1 MQNQGPS
8 HLSSLPMPSDL
19 AKTPTATPHFSCVV
33 KNLAGEDEILADPR
47 AIRALLLLMNQ
58 HAVLGGAACHW
69 GGSSAFA
76 EIFSSLHALMFR
88 SKGDECE
95 WHQKFHFV
103 NDAGHTEN
111 ALYALRSLYAFDDLS
126 FEDLRGFR
134 SLESKLTGHGEAHLN
149 PQGVLISNGP
159 LGSGLPQA
167 QGLAMADRWMGKE
180 RLTVCTLSDGGAME
194 GEAREALAA
203 IPGLSGKEKLGPFV
217 LIVSDNNTKLSGRI
231 DGDSFSMRPSFA
243 ALETLGWELF
253 TLEQGHNLSEVHQS
267 IERAMAKAWQNPVR
281 PQALV
286 VQTVKGKGLA
296 ETEKSDS
303 GGHGYPLKARDPK
316 LLDFL
321 CELYAGES
329 VPAKFET
336 WARELVDSTPARPK
350 QASATPT
357 EKVQLGF
364 GRACTLAAQDGLP
377 VVSVCADLQGSTGI
391 AAFHK
396 AFPERKIDIGV
407 AEANMLSTAIG
418 LSKSGLIPV
427 VDTFAQFGVTKGNLP
442 LIMAGLSQAPV
453 IGLFSH
459 IGFQDAADGASHQ
472 CTTYLAAVASIPHL
486 ETVVCACSRE
496 AQAYLRQALQ
506 NFADTRKKGEVPP
519 TTLFFMGRE
528 NFPVEYHANLDY
540 AYGKVQVLREG
551 DAGLVVANGPMVSKA
566 LAAAEIL
573 AEQGHSLTV
582 ANNPFANRPDVQT
595 IGELLK
601 RNNNR
606 LITVEDH
613 QVIGGA
619 GSLLAHALL
628 TNKAQFEMRS
638 VGNQGEFGQSAYC
651 ANHLYRA
658 RGMDE
663 QAIVRAFFDLK

>member
-1 MQNQGPS
+1 MQNQRPS
-8 HLSSLPMPSDL
+8 HLTPLSMPAHL
-19 AKTPTATPHFSCVV
+19 AKTPKIAPRFSCVV
-33 KNLAGEDEILADPR
+33 KDLAGEDEILADPR
-47 AIRALLLLMNQ
+47 AVRALLLLMNQ

-69 GGSSAFA
+69 GGGSAFA

-88 SKGDECE
+88 SKGEEWE

-111 ALYALRSLYAFDDLS
+111 ALYALRSLYVFDDLR

-167 QGLAMADRWMGKE
+167 QGLSMADRWMGNE

-243 ALETLGWELF
+243 ALETLGWELS
-253 TLEQGHNLSEVHQS
+253 TLEQGHDLQEVHRCIEQS
-267 IERAMAKAWQNPVR
+267 VAKAWQNPTR

-296 ETEKSDS
+296 ATEKSHS

-316 LLDFL
+316 LLDCL

-329 VPAKFET
+329 VPAEFEA
-336 WARELVDSTPARPK
+336 WARELLGSGTERPK
-350 QASATPT
+350 QVLPTPT

-364 GRACTLAAQDGLP
+364 GKACTEAAQNGLP

-396 AFPERKIDIGV
+396 AFPERKVDVGV
-407 AEANMLSTAIG
+407 AEANMISTAIG

-472 CTTYLAAVASIPHL
+472 CTTYLAAVASIPHV
-486 ETVVCACSRE
+486 EVVVCACSRE
-496 AQAYLRQALQ
+496 AQAYLGQALQ
-506 NFADTRKKGEVPP
+506 NFANTRKRGEVPP
-519 TTLFFMGRE
+519 STLFFMGRE
-528 NFPVEYHANLDY
+528 NFPVEYRANLDY
-540 AYGKVQVLREG
+540 VYGKVQVLCEG
-551 DAGLVVANGPMVSKA
+551 DAGLVVANGPMVPKA
-566 LAAAEIL
+566 LSAAEVL

-582 ANNPFANRPDVQT
+582 VNNPFANRPGT
-595 IGELLK
+595 KAIGELLE
-601 RNNNR
+601 RNHSR

-613 QVIGGA
+613 QIIGGA

-628 TNKAQFEMRS
+628 QAGANFQMRS
-638 VGNQGEFGQSAYC
+638 VGNRGEFGQSAYC
-651 ANHLYRA
+651 ADHLYRV

-663 QAIVRAFFDLK
+663 QAIARAFFELL